1 MKQKLF
7 AFCAAALIFAAC
19 NNEKKEDGNKDK
31 SGTTSVSEETN
42 KEEPW
47 VPVDSATM
55 MAKMMEY
62 GTPGPMHTMMASWNG
77 NWNTESTMWEY
88 EGAQPQKSN
97 GTAVNSMIMGGKY
110 QNSKYNGNMMGMPF
124 EGMSIMGYDNATKK
138 FSSSWIDTW
147 STGIGNMSGTWDEAT
162 KSLTLTGKTP
172 DICRPGKECTMR
184 EVYKV
189 VDENTHIMEM
199 YGPDPKTGKEMKM
212 IEIKFARKK

>member
-1 MKQKLF
+1 MK
-7 AFCAAALIFAAC
+7 
-19 NNEKKEDGNKDK
+19 N
-31 SGTTSVSEETN
+31 
-42 KEEPW
+42 W
-47 VPVDSATM
+47 
-55 MAKMMEY
+55 MAY
-62 GTPGPMHTMMASWNG
+62 STPGDVHKMLA
-77 NWNTESTMWEY
+77 
-88 EGAQPQKSN
+88 KSN
-97 GTAVNSMIMGGKY
+97 GAWTSEISMWEKPDGPVMKATGTMNNKMIMGGRY
-110 QNSKYNGNMMGMPF
+110 QVSNFSGNMMGMPF

-212 IEIKFARKK
+212 MEIKFTRKK